1 MVGDCC
7 ILTLGGCELTGT
19 LSINPFGGKI
29 MKKLAIA
36 AALLTTTF
44 LSQAMAADMRAPVY
58 KAPPQI
64 APAWNW
70 SGFYIGVHG
79 GYGWSRSHWQFDATP
94 GVSTNH
100 SGDGGLAGGQIGWN
114 WQPVGSNWVFGL
126 EADGSWADIKGSTF
140 CPNAAF
146 SCQHKVGA
154 LATFRGR
161 IGYSFGPVMIYGTG
175 GGAYGDVK
183 FRTVNIANGAQ
194 FGSTFSDANW
204 GWSAGGGLEWAFAGP
219 WSAKFEY
226 MHYDFGRD
234 TAAAGVLGAG
244 TARVGLTIDT
254 VKAGVNY
261 RFSM

>member
-1 MVGDCC
+1 
-7 ILTLGGCELTGT
+7 
-19 LSINPFGGKI
+19 

-58 KAPPQI
+58 KAPPPV

-79 GYGWSRSHWQFDATP
+79 GYAWSNADWQFDATP
-94 GVSTNH
+94 GIGTDH
-100 SGDGGLAGGQIGWN
+100 SGDGGFAGGQIGWN
-114 WQPVGSNWVFGL
+114 FQPVGSNWVFGL
-126 EADGSWADIKGSTF
+126 EADGAWADIKGSTL
-140 CPNAAF
+140 CPNPAF
-146 SCQHKVGA
+146 ACGHKVGA

-175 GGAYGDVK
+175 GAAYGDVK
-183 FRTVNIANGAQ
+183 FRTVGLNGLQ
-194 FGSTFSDANW
+194 FGSTFGDTDW
-204 GWSAGGGLEWAFAGP
+204 GWAAGGGLEWAFSGP
-219 WSAKFEY
+219 WSVKFEY
-226 MHYDFGRD
+226 MHYDFGTD

-244 TARVGLTIDT
+244 PARVGLTLDT